1 VVVCYLW
8 GPNMNRDEDPFL
20 HCPGLRDKISDPLK
34 SSFRTFSVAIL
45 EQRTKE
51 LGLETGWW
59 YTDSEREATRA
70 QALLGHMD
78 NDLWVFGY
86 GSLMWDPAFRFAE
99 VRRAHVSDYERR
111 FILKDVFGGRG
122 NRDAP
127 GLMAALD
134 PGNGCEGL
142 LFRIAAENVDEETEV
157 IWRRE
162 KVGPAYKAEFVDA
175 DIKDKRVQALTF
187 VADHDAKLIDA
198 SLTRAQ
204 QIEYLATGSGFLGT
218 SLEYLQNI
226 ADQFALMGI
235 EDEEVTALL
244 NETKSYI
251 SSH

>member
-1 VVVCYLW
+1 
-8 GPNMNRDEDPFL
+8 MNRDEDPFSQ
-20 HCPGLRDKISDPLK
+20 CPGLRDKINDPLK
-34 SSFRTFSVAIL
+34 SSFRSFTIDVL

-59 YTDSEREATRA
+59 YSNAEREATRIKDLA
-70 QALLGHMD
+70 DHMD
-78 NDLWVFGY
+78 SDLWVFAY
-86 GSLMWDPAFRFAE
+86 GSLMWDPAFKFAE
-99 VRRAHVSDYERR
+99 VRRAHLKNYERR
-111 FILKDVFGGRG
+111 FILKDVFGARG
-122 NRDAP
+122 NHDAP

-142 LFRIAAENVDEETEV
+142 LFRIAAENVDAETEI

-162 KVGPAYKAEFVDA
+162 RVGPAYEAVFVDTDIA
-175 DIKDKRVQALTF
+175 DTQVKALTF
-187 VADHDAKLIDA
+187 VADHSTKFIDA

-226 ADQFALMGI
+226 ADQFARMGI
-235 EDEEVTALL
+235 EDKEVTALL
-244 NETKSYI
+244 NETNSYI